1 MNETGE
7 LVPAGAKEHT
17 EIIKTGETTVR
28 TRQRMKV
35 KSTDT
40 ARLPGSLSSLVTAR
54 IDRLAPEVRETVK
67 HASILGVRFLSRVLG
82 ELLKRSGAV
91 TRSLDEILLE
101 TQREGV
107 LIPADQAPGAA
118 EKK

>member
-1 MNETGE
+1 
-7 LVPAGAKEHT
+7 
-17 EIIKTGETTVR
+17 
-28 TRQRMKV
+28 MKI

-107 LIPADQAPGAA
+107 LVPADEAPASPD
-118 EKK
+118 KK